1 MNPQEFATA
10 VSGIAALSAAE
21 QKGLLLAFLMPARRD
36 TWKGWKKS
44 DKPAN
49 KARVEALL
57 ATAKTLGITL
67 P

>member
-1 MNPQEFATA
+1 MAN
-10 VSGIAALSAAE
+10 LSADE
-21 QKGLLLAFLMPARRD
+21 QKGLLLALLSPEKKD
-36 TWKGWKKS
+36 TWKRWKKS

-57 ATAKTLGITL
+57 AAAKTHGVSL